1 MQSLPQQH
9 GRPGVP
15 KPWGWEMLWTVTRR
29 YASKILFIRRGHQ
42 IGLQYHREKE
52 ESVFVRSGRLILI
65 LEDRR
70 GEIREIW
77 LEAGDSQH
85 IPAGRLHGVVALEDS
100 EVLEVSTPEIDDV
113 QRIDDPRDP
122 GLHSS
127 AY

>member
-1 MQSLPQQH
+1 MQSLPKQH

-15 KPWGWEMLWTVTRR
+15 KPWGWEMLWTRTPR

-70 GEIREIW
+70 GGVPASW
-77 LEAGDSQH
+77 LRAGGARATPPPPRRRVCA
-85 IPAGRLHGVVALEDS
+85 PAQSR
-100 EVLEVSTPEIDDV
+100 
-113 QRIDDPRDP
+113 R
-122 GLHSS
+122 
-127 AY
+127 